1 MGTGLLGALLVG
13 GSVFVSSMIALLPEF
28 RYESQFGAI
37 LPFFLW
43 AAGPGISEVTL
54 RVRNVVGPW
63 RANLGPASLVPY
75 VALLVT
81 VAVTRGPRGPV
92 LPWWWAL
99 ATGIAAAL
107 PFLVAVLRKSEP
119 RPPREPVEV
128 TAAGQR
134 GTFLLAAA
142 SMALTWS
149 MSGPRFTGALMQVL
163 LAAAL
168 AVAALRA
175 NGLADAVR
183 SWGRSHWISLAFASI
198 LMWSGYLL
206 WMTTDWLEP
215 VWVRIVLVLMAGLP
229 LTIVNQIQGRRATS

>member
-1 MGTGLLGALLVG
+1 M
-13 GSVFVSSMIALLPEF
+13 FVSSSIALLPEF
-28 RYESQFGAI
+28 RYESQFGAM

-43 AAGPGISEVTL
+43 AAGPGISEVTQ
-54 RVRNVVGPW
+54 RVRRVVGPW
-63 RANLGPASLVPY
+63 RANLGLASLVPY
-75 VALLVT
+75 IALLAT

-99 ATGIAAAL
+99 ITGLAAAL
-107 PFLVAVLRKSEP
+107 PFLVATVRDSEP
-119 RPPREPVEV
+119 RPPREPAEV
-128 TAAGQR
+128 TPVGQR

-149 MSGPRFTGALMQVL
+149 MSGPRFTGALLQVV

-168 AVAALRA
+168 AVAALRT
-175 NGLADAVR
+175 NGLADAAS
-183 SWGRSHWISLAFASI
+183 SWGPSHWVSLAFASV

-215 VWVRIVLVLMAGLP
+215 VWVRIVLVLLAGLP
-229 LTIVNQIQGRRATS
+229 LTVVNHMQGRRGAH